1 MQCLPVHID
10 VGTNNEALLQDI
22 AYMGLKQRRDRS
34 PLYDDLVEEFFDAC
48 QHKYGR
54 TVLMQVG
61 QSMSI
66 CSLSCQCSLR

>member
-34 PLYDDLVEEFFDAC
+34 PRYDDLVEEFFDAC

-61 QSMSI
+61 QSMFI
-66 CSLSCQCSLR
+66 YSLLYECPLL